1 MSGSGDSMNTESKVV
16 SARSRARL
24 KLSERRAEMLKRIS
38 DNQTD
43 LERALAA
50 LAKIDKAEERR
61 DAAIA
66 KATED
71 FEKRK
76 HAAELTA
83 GKSLAKVTERGET
96 STSIAD
102 LAGLDSATVRRLV
115 KLGEGAGASTA
126 QAVIRGETPSHDQG
140 GVPESSTQASSSA
153 EPASSGPVPDSTA
166 ANA

>member
-1 MSGSGDSMNTESKVV
+1 MSTESKVV
-16 SARSRARL
+16 SARSRARS

-38 DNQTD
+38 ENQTD

-71 FEKRK
+71 FENRK

-83 GKSLAKVTERGET
+83 GKSLAKVVERGET

-102 LAGLDSATVRRLV
+102 LAGLDAAAVRRLV
-115 KLGEGAGASTA
+115 KLSEGVGASTA
-126 QAVIRGETPSHDQG
+126 QTVSRGKTTDPDQG
-140 GVPESSTQASSSA
+140 IGRGSSTRASSSA
-153 EPASSGPVPDSTA
+153 APVSSADAAPDSTA
-166 ANA
+166 ASE

>member
-1 MSGSGDSMNTESKVV
+1 
-16 SARSRARL
+16 
-24 KLSERRAEMLKRIS
+24 MLKRIS
-38 DNQTD
+38 ENQSD

-83 GKSLAKVTERGET
+83 GKSLAKVVERGET

-102 LAGLDSATVRRLV
+102 LAGLDAATVRRLV
-115 KLGEGAGASTA
+115 KLSEGAGASTA
-126 QAVIRGETPSHDQG
+126 QAVSGVDQG
-140 GVPESSTQASSSA
+140 DASESSTQASVNA
-153 EPASSGPVPDSTA
+153 EPSPSGAVPDSTA

>member
-1 MSGSGDSMNTESKVV
+1 
-16 SARSRARL
+16 
-24 KLSERRAEMLKRIS
+24 MLKRIS

-66 KATED
+66 KVTED

-76 HAAELTA
+76 HTAELAA
-83 GKSLAKVTERGET
+83 GRSLAKVAERGET
-96 STSIAD
+96 STSISD
-102 LAGLDSATVRRLV
+102 LAGLDAATVRRLV

-126 QAVIRGETPSHDQG
+126 QTVSRGKTTDPDQSIDR
-140 GVPESSTQASSSA
+140 ESSTQASSSA
-153 EPASSGPVPDSTA
+153 APASSDPVPDSTA
-166 ANA
+166 ASE